1 MKMPQYIPLVQG
13 YLFGNEIL
21 DCIKNIKSYYIRH

>member
-1 MKMPQYIPLVQG
+1 MKMPQYIQIVQG

-21 DCIKNIKSYYIRH
+21 NCIKNISSN